1 MISTIQL
8 SNNLKSYI
16 VTQIDK
22 ISNNIPIINLTKPLI
37 TRALNKKF
45 SEVTKLLDLIA
56 DDNGNIDIENI
67 LPEMIGNIMN
77 AEPFIFN
84 TPFLGDIEL
93 GGGSIKLNIPLTDKK
108 LVLGEEDLK
117 ALKELLISNV

>member
-1 MISTIQL
+1 MI
-8 SNNLKSYI
+8 
-16 VTQIDK
+16 
-22 ISNNIPIINLTKPLI
+22 KPLI

-77 AEPFIFN
+77 VEPFIFN

>member
-8 SNNLKSYI
+8 SNNLKSYL